1 MTSPATDKPWY
12 RQFWPWFIMALPASA
27 VVAGLT
33 TVYIAF
39 KNQDSVVR
47 DDWYQDGKSIN
58 IDLAREGRAHAL
70 GVNADMTLDALT
82 GEVRMALHG
91 GRTLVLPASLR
102 LVFSHVTRA
111 DLDQSITLQRRGDG
125 DYHGALA
132 RMLQGRFDIELSAG
146 DWRLTDTQQFPRQ
159 HMHLEPH

>member
-1 MTSPATDKPWY
+1 MTSHADKPWY

-27 VVAGLT
+27 VIAGLS

-58 IDLAREGRAHAL
+58 LDMARETRAHAL
-70 GVNADMTLDALT
+70 GISAELVLDALT
-82 GEVRMALHG
+82 GDVRLALHG
-91 GRTLVLPASLR
+91 NPPLLLPASLR

-111 DLDQSITLQRRGDG
+111 DLDQAITLQRRNDG
-125 DYHGALA
+125 QYHGTLG
-132 RMLQGRFDIELSAG
+132 RMLRGRFDIELSG
-146 DWRLTDTQQFPRQ
+146 NDWRLTDTQAFPQ
-159 HMHLEPH
+159 EHLHLEPH